1 MAEKELEVTSKE
13 KVALDLMERIAEA
26 EYEHNKEKRLKPD
39 PRTYYL
45 KLFNQCIRA
54 AMSSADVPYIIN
66 NE

>member
-1 MAEKELEVTSKE
+1 MAENNLEVASKE
-13 KVALDLMERIAEA
+13 KVALSLMERIAEA
-26 EYEHNKEKRLKPD
+26 EYEHNKDKWLKPD

-54 AMSSADVPYIIN
+54 AISNADVSDIIN